1 MVGFFI
7 KRFIGL
13 IFVLIGVTFITF
25 ILGYFA
31 PGDPIKTLL
40 GPHYSYGEWIRL
52 RHVYGLDL
60 PWYQQYFNYVVQ
72 LLKFNFGDSY
82 YFQETPVIDILKP
95 GLPVSAELGLWGLI
109 LTFLVGVPVGIIA
122 ALRANSWID
131 TGSMSLSL
139 ILFSL
144 PSFILAVFIQVAIV
158 QLDHVTNTHWPVSG
172 WGNAWQYTPTDL
184 AYKLAPILVYAA
196 GGFAFIAR
204 LTRTT
209 MLEVLRQ
216 DYVRTARAKGL
227 KEHTVNYRHAFR
239 NALIPL
245 ATVFGTSLATLVG
258 GVFFI
263 EYIFNI
269 PGVGQIT
276 INAITDRDYTLIQAT
291 GVIFA
296 IVVVLGNLIAD
307 LLYTV
312 VDPRIK
318 VE

>member
-1 MVGFFI
+1 MVGFFV

-13 IFVLIGVTFITF
+13 IFVLFGVTFITF
-25 ILGYFA
+25 ILGINA
-31 PGDPIKTLL
+31 PGDPIKNLL
-40 GPHYSYGEWIRL
+40 GNHYNYDAWVRL
-52 RHVYGLDL
+52 RHIYGLDL
-60 PWYQQYFNYVVQ
+60 PWYKQYFNYIVQ
-72 LLKFNFGDSY
+72 LLRFNFGDSY

-95 GLPVSAELGLWGLI
+95 GIPVSAELGLWGLVI
-109 LTFLVGVPVGIIA
+109 TFLIGVPVGILS
-122 ALRANSWID
+122 ALKANTWVD
-131 TGSMSLSL
+131 TSAMSVSL
-139 ILFSL
+139 ILYSL
-144 PSFILAVFIQVAIV
+144 PSFVLAIFFQVAV
-158 QLDHVTNTHWPVSG
+158 QQLDNLTKSHWPVAN

-184 AYKLAPILVYAA
+184 SYKIGPILVFSAV
-196 GGFAFIAR
+196 GFAFIAR

-227 KEHTVNYRHAFR
+227 KEQVVNYRHAFR

-245 ATVFGTSLATLVG
+245 VTVFGTSLATLVG

-263 EYIFNI
+263 EVVFNI
-269 PGVGQIT
+269 PGIGQIA
-276 INAITDRDYTLIQAT
+276 INSISTRDYTVIQAT

-296 IVVVLGNLIAD
+296 IAVVVGNLVAD

-318 VE
+318 AE

>member
-25 ILGYFA
+25 ILGFYA
-31 PGDPIKTLL
+31 PGDPIKNLL
-40 GPHYSYGEWIRL
+40 GAHYSYGEWMRL
-52 RHVYGLDL
+52 RHIYGLDL
-60 PWYQQYFNYVVQ
+60 PWYQQYFNYVAQ

-82 YFQETPVIDILKP
+82 FFQETPVIDILRP

-109 LTFLVGVPVGIIA
+109 LTFLIGVPIGIIS
-122 ALRANSWID
+122 ALKANSWID
-131 TGSMSLSL
+131 TGSMSISL

-144 PSFILAVFIQVAIV
+144 PAFILAVFVQVAIV
-158 QLDHVTNTHWPVSG
+158 QLDHVTKSHWPVAG
-172 WGNAWQYTPTDL
+172 WGTAWQYTATDL
-184 AYKLAPILVYAA
+184 TYKLAPILVYAA
-196 GGFAFIAR
+196 VGFAFIAR

-227 KEHTVNYRHAFR
+227 KEQSVIYRHAFR

-245 ATVFGTSLATLVG
+245 ATVFGTSLAALVG

-263 EYIFNI
+263 EVIFNI
-269 PGVGQIT
+269 PGVGQIA
-276 INAITDRDYTLIQAT
+276 INAINDRDYTVIQAT

-318 VE
+318 AE

>member
-13 IFVLIGVTFITF
+13 IFVLLGVTFITF
-25 ILGYFA
+25 ILGFYA
-31 PGDPIKTLL
+31 PGDPIRNLL
-40 GPHYSYGEWIRL
+40 GSHFDYNTWIRL
-52 RHVYGLDL
+52 RHIYGLDL
-60 PWYQQYFNYVVQ
+60 PWYQQYYNYVVQ
-72 LLKFNFGDSY
+72 LLRFNFGDSY
-82 YFQETPVIDILKP
+82 YFQETSVSSIIAP

-109 LTFLVGVPVGIIA
+109 LTFAIGVPVGILA
-122 ALRANSWID
+122 ALKANTWID
-131 TGSMSLSL
+131 TGSMSISL
-139 ILFSL
+139 ILYSL
-144 PSFILAVFIQVAIV
+144 PVFILGIFFQVAV
-158 QLDHVTNTHWPVSG
+158 VWLDKLTQSHWPVAG
-172 WGNAWQYTPTDL
+172 WGNAWQYTPTDIE
-184 AYKLAPILVYAA
+184 YKIGPILVFAA
-196 GGFAFIAR
+196 VGFAFIAR

-227 KEHTVNYRHAFR
+227 KEQVVNYRHAFR

-245 ATVFGTSLATLVG
+245 VTVFGTSLATLVG

-263 EYIFNI
+263 EVIFNI
-269 PGVGQIT
+269 PGIGQIG
-276 INAITDRDYTLIQAT
+276 INAISDRDYTVIQAT

-296 IVVVLGNLIAD
+296 IAVVLGNLIAD
-307 LLYTV
+307 LLYSV